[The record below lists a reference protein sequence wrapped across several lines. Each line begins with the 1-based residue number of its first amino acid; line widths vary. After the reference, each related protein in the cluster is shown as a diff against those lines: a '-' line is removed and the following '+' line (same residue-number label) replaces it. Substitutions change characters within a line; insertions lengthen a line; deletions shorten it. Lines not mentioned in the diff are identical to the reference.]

1 MSYTYPLSPDLNM
14 QGAGRVSANDAARQS
29 TTASE
34 ILDRFALQPGLIL
47 ADEVGMGKTFVALAV
62 AVSVALGDKERRPVV
77 VMMPPSLKEK
87 WPRDFTTFTK
97 RCILG
102 EAASKLTCATAES
115 AVEFLKLLDDPV
127 ERRASV
133 IFLTHGAMSPQK
145 KLQDGWV
152 KLAIIQRAL
161 KYRKEADKIRIA
173 VGRFAGELL
182 RMRWITQQNDSIWEK
197 LLAADPKKWAE
208 ILKKHGVKLANV
220 TNPDDDPVPEAIL
233 EAIEGADL
241 NDVYASLASI
251 PIHRTKT
258 FESRLAEARE
268 VIGDSVSGLWV
279 KCITGLSLKLPLLIL
294 DEAHH
299 LKNPGTRL
307 ASLFQSQEA
316 KDDADEVTKGP
327 LAGVF
332 ERMLFLTATPFQLGH
347 YELCS
352 VLQRFDGIAW
362 DSPSSPRISRQQF
375 TVELKM
381 LSTKLDAAQMAA
393 ARLDREWGKLS
404 STDLWADGEHSECV
418 DAWWKKART
427 GTPLTPAGSEV
438 MKCFDEV
445 MVKMQ
450 EAENELRP
458 HVIRHLRSR
467 TLFKPH
473 EGKPR
478 RRRHAGR
485 SILDDSTADNAPGLS
500 IDKGSVLPFLLA
512 ARVSSLN
519 PTARPVFG
527 EGLASSYEAFI
538 HTRKAEGA
546 AARDSDDDL
555 EGKAPLSSASAE
567 WYLNQLETCLP
578 RGEGGSFMAH
588 PKVEATAQKAVE
600 LWSAGE
606 KVVIFCH
613 YLATGRALRNRIS
626 EAIAAQIRQLAA
638 KRLGCSP
645 QEAEEALERIGKRF
659 FDEDSPVRRAFDQ
672 RVEKMLADYPVLKS
686 HTSDLTE
693 ITRRF
698 VRTPSFLARFFPL
711 SKERLSEREVVE
723 LFQTSDR
730 SNMTLEKLLKDFFKF
745 LSEQS
750 EAEQAAYV
758 RALESIQTGSHAQR
772 DAMRSFSEEERVA
785 LGSKALLLPNVR
797 LANGETRQDARQ
809 RLMLTFNTPFYP
821 EVLIASMI
829 MAEGVD
835 LHLNCR
841 HIIHHDLCWNPST
854 LEQRTGRIDRIGA
867 KVERCGE
874 PIRVYLPYISET
886 QDEKMYRVVMDRERW
901 FKVVMGEDYKS
912 EVGVTDKIAE
922 RLLFPD
928 EAAQELML
936 DLRVVRD
943 VV

>member
-1 MSYTYPLSPDLNM
+1 MSYSYQLSSKLNM
-14 QGAGRVSANDAARQS
+14 QGAGRISSHDAARQS
-29 TTASE
+29 TTAAE
-34 ILDRFALQPGLIL
+34 ILNRFAQQPGIIL

-62 AVSVALGDKERRPVV
+62 AVSVALGDNERRPVV
-77 VMMPPSLKEK
+77 VMVPPSLKEK
-87 WPRDFTTFTK
+87 WPRDFTTFTN

-102 EAASKLTCATAES
+102 EFSTKLTCATADT

-127 ERRASV
+127 ERRTSV

-161 KYRKEADKIRIA
+161 KYRKEAGNIRTA

-182 RMRWITQQNDSIWEK
+182 RMRWITQQDDRIWEK
-197 LLAADPKKWAE
+197 LLAADPKLWSE
-208 ILKKHGVKLANV
+208 ILKKQGVKLANV

-241 NDVYASLASI
+241 DDVYASLANI

-258 FESRLAEARE
+258 FEIRLAKARE
-268 VIGDSVSGLWV
+268 VIGNSVSGLWG

-352 VLQRFDGIAW
+352 VLQRFEGIAW
-362 DSPSSPRISRQQF
+362 DSPSAPSVSRQQF
-375 TVELKM
+375 TADLKM
-381 LSTKLDAAQMAA
+381 LSTKLDAAQIAA
-393 ARLDREWGKLS
+393 SRLDREWGKLS
-404 STDLWADGEHSECV
+404 DTDLWADSKRCESVES
-418 DAWWKKART
+418 WWKRARS
-427 GTPLTPAGSEV
+427 GAQLSPAGSEV
-438 MKCFDEV
+438 IKCFDNV
-445 MVKMQ
+445 LARMQ

-467 TLFKPH
+467 TLFNPH

-478 RRRHAGR
+478 RKRHAGR
-485 SILDDSTADNAPGLS
+485 SIIDDGTDENAPGLS
-500 IDKGSVLPFLLA
+500 IDKDSVLPFLLA

-519 PTARPVFG
+519 PKARPVFG

-538 HTRKAEGA
+538 YTRKSVGSAS
-546 AARDSDDDL
+546 RDSDDDMDS
-555 EGKAPLSSASAE
+555 KSHISSASAE
-567 WYLNQLETCLP
+567 WYLKQLETCLP
-578 RGEGGSFMAH
+578 CGEGGSFLAH

-600 LWSAGE
+600 LWSSGE

-626 EAIAAQIRQLAA
+626 EAIAVQIRQLAA

-645 QEAEEALERIGKRF
+645 QDAEEALERIGRRF

-672 RVEKMLADYPVLKS
+672 TVEKILADYPELKS
-686 HTSDLTE
+686 YASNLTE

-711 SKERLSEREVVE
+711 SEERLSERVVVE
-723 LFQTSDR
+723 LFRTSDR
-730 SNMTLEKLLKDFFKF
+730 SSMTLKKILQDFFRF

-750 EAEQAAYV
+750 ETEQAAYL
-758 RALESIQTGSHAQR
+758 RALESIQTGSHAHR
-772 DAMRSFSEEERVA
+772 DAMHSFSEDERA
-785 LGSKALLLPNVR
+785 AFDSKALLLPNVR
-797 LANGETRQDARQ
+797 LANGETRADTRQ

-854 LEQRTGRIDRIGA
+854 LEQRTGRVDRIGA

-912 EVGVTDKIAE
+912 ESGVTDKIAE
-922 RLLFPD
+922 RLLFPE

-936 DLRVVRD
+936 DLRIV
-943 VV
+943 